1 MTSYK
6 DPKWRELEESAEAK
20 YGIPPGFLADLRLKG
35 ERSNADQVSEAG
47 AKSVWQVIPETRSLI
62 KKKYGVDAYAGPEQ
76 AAEAAAIVVKD
87 AFNWAKQRTK
97 NPEEQ
102 KSLAAGYYHAG
113 GDTAN
118 WGKKTD
124 AYMKRVT
131 GSAPDAQIAQGRSL
145 SGELSAKKEQG
156 SIATVYDAYKSG
168 RMTPEDSAAFE
179 SAVNSGAIMLPH
191 GAAVKSAEPSV
202 MAVVRA
208 YSSGQMSPEDAQ
220 AFREA
225 VNSGSIKL
233 PPNIALAAPGSGAS
247 QIPIDN
253 PQSLT
258 QQQPEPSFM
267 DKVVGAGEAALAM
280 GTGMVGGSLGMA
292 AGAVRGAGELIVN
305 GGYGAP
311 EGADVVQRN
320 AMGAAQAMTYQP
332 RTPTGQQYT
341 QAVGKAVGDIAP
353 PVLPMMAAS
362 SGAITQGIKA
372 SAPMA
377 AVAARRA
384 AAPVVTAA
392 QNVAQRAQAVMPGGP
407 GPASIGAA
415 QVEAGLLRQ
424 SKANELPIPIK
435 QTLGQRTRDYGQQ
448 QFERE
453 TVKDVDVGAPIRD
466 RMQQQQAQMRQN
478 LDAFVDATGAEATD
492 LRGAGIK
499 VNDALRSMVAQA
511 KAKERV
517 LYKEAEKAGEL
528 SAPVNLSPLADYLNS
543 NRAGR
548 QSAPIIGTI
557 ADSLGVQE
565 IGKGS
570 LADGSIVAGTATLRQ
585 AEEIRKTV
593 NRFVKS
599 NDPNDVRIGS
609 EIKGVIDT
617 ITEGA
622 GGDIYKQARTARMQ
636 RAKDFENVA
645 LVSNLL
651 GTKRGSTDRAIAL
664 EDVVRKAIIEPST
677 SLDQVKH
684 LGGVILKK
692 TPQGQQAWKELQGAT
707 LGYIRDEAYK
717 GVTRDAAGNQ
727 VISPANLN
735 RAITNLDKTGKL
747 DYLYGKKGAEQLRTL
762 NEVAQ
767 DVFTAP
773 PGSVNTSNTASALMM
788 SLDTLSTFA
797 TTGLPVPAIRVLTE
811 ARKAMKNREVRKKVD
826 EAIK

>member
-1 MTSYK
+1 MATLAQ
-6 DPKWRELEESAEAK
+6 LEEGVRRA
-20 YGIPPGFLADLRLKG
+20 Y
-35 ERSNADQVSEAG
+35 EAG
-47 AKSVWQVIPETRSLI
+47 NMDYARLL
-62 KKKYGVDAYAGPEQ
+62 GV
-76 AAEAAAIVVKD
+76 
-87 AFNWAKQRTK
+87 
-97 NPEEQ
+97 
-102 KSLAAGYYHAG
+102 
-113 GDTAN
+113 
-118 WGKKTD
+118 
-124 AYMKRVT
+124 
-131 GSAPDAQIAQGRSL
+131 
-145 SGELSAKKEQG
+145 EL
-156 SIATVYDAYKSG
+156 
-168 RMTPEDSAAFE
+168 
-179 SAVNSGAIMLPH
+179 
-191 GAAVKSAEPSV
+191 
-202 MAVVRA
+202 VRA
-208 YSSGQMSPEDAQ
+208 RGDAANQ
-220 AFREA
+220 IPGAQ
-225 VNSGSIKL
+225 V
-233 PPNIALAAPGSGAS
+233 PGSL
-247 QIPIDN
+247 
-253 PQSLT
+253 PQAE
-258 QQQPEPSFM
+258 EPSFM
-267 DKVVGAGEAALAM
+267 DKVVGAGETALAM

-305 GGYGAP
+305 GGYGTP

-332 RTPTGQQYT
+332 RTPIGQQYT

-392 QNVAQRAQAVMPGGP
+392 KNVAQRAQAVMPDGGP

-415 QVEAGLLRQ
+415 QVDAGLLRQ

-453 TVKDVDVGAPIRD
+453 TAKDVDVGAPIRD

-548 QSAPIIGTI
+548 QSAPILGTI

-570 LADGSIVAGTATLRQ
+570 LADGSIVAGAATLRQ

-622 GGDIYKQARTARMQ
+622 GGDIYKQARTARMK

-664 EDVVRKAIIEPST
+664 WDVVKKAIIEPST
-677 SLDQVKH
+677 SLDQMKH

-707 LGYIRDEAYK
+707 LSYIRDEAYK

-773 PGSVNTSNTASALMM
+773 PGAVNTSNTASALMM

-797 TTGLPVPAIRVLTE
+797 TTGLPVPALRVLTE

-826 EAIK
+826 EALK